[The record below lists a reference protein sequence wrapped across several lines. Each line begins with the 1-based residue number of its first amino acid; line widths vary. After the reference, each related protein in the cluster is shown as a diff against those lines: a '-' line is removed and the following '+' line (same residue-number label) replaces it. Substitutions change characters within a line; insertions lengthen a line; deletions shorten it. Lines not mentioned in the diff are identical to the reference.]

1 MFAIKKKLEAAKSG
15 EGDDAPEGERT

>member
-15 EGDDAPEGERT
+15 EGDDAPEGEI